1 MLLLFVWHKQLELSH
16 EKCKSGDISDR
27 AQMNDDNGE
36 RIKKTPNNNRAWNVD
51 TGHMLIISMIL

>member
-36 RIKKTPNNNRAWNVD
+36 RIKKTPNNNRA
-51 TGHMLIISMIL
+51 